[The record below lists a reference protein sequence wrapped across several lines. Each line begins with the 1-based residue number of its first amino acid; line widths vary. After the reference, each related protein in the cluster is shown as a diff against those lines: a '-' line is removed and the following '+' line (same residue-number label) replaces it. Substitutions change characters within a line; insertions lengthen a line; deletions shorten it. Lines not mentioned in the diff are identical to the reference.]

1 MGLWRDKDPLASV
14 ATDLSVGLVP
24 LMLHV
29 EEAARAVVVRGIF
42 RGSLRW
48 RGLLD
53 SAAGMLSLRL
63 LLGAHHP
70 SHRYQG
76 EVRVGRTIGSALE
89 VVLAIGELLG
99 DQA

>member
-1 MGLWRDKDPLASV
+1 
-14 ATDLSVGLVP
+14 
-24 LMLHV
+24 
-29 EEAARAVVVRGIF
+29 
-42 RGSLRW
+42 
-48 RGLLD
+48 
-53 SAAGMLSLRL
+53 MLSLRL